1 MQYMIPIL
9 LVTNDKKEVK
19 KYLKTISEEGDLFFE
34 INPLTN
40 EYSINE
46 VKEVIKETKIYFKQ
60 KRIYLFQDFHLSS
73 IEAQNTFLKALEEP
87 PHQVQFILTTNNPN
101 SLLPTIRSRTKIINL
116 SNQPALE
123 LDKNI
128 ENALLA
134 LVKEKKL
141 NILSNNKFISKTKED
156 GLKILDQIIL
166 FFKNRLTSDKNSS
179 LILKEILKKKSL
191 MESNNL
197 NPQLTIDHILIF
209 IEKRYSMK

>member
-1 MQYMIPIL
+1 MQYMISIL
-9 LVTNDKKEVK
+9 LVTDDKKEVK
-19 KYLKTISEEGDLFFE
+19 KYLKTISKKGDLFFE
-34 INPLTN
+34 ITPLTS

-46 VKEVIKETKIYFKQ
+46 VKEVVKETKIYFKQ

-73 IEAQNTFLKALEEP
+73 LEAQNTFLKVLEEP

-101 SLLPTIRSRTKIINL
+101 SLLATIRSRTKIINL
-116 SNQPALE
+116 ENKPVLG

-128 ENALLA
+128 ETALLT
-134 LVKEKKL
+134 LIKEKKL
-141 NILSNNKFISKTKED
+141 NILSNIKFISKTKED

-166 FFKNRLTSDKNSS
+166 FFKNRLTSDKNSP

-209 IEKRYSMK
+209 IAKTYNMK

>member
-1 MQYMIPIL
+1 MIPIL

>member
-166 FFKNRLTSDKNSS
+166 FFKNRLTSDKNSP

>member
-19 KYLKTISEEGDLFFE
+19 KYLKTISEKGDLFFE

-46 VKEVIKETKIYFKQ
+46 VKEVVKETKIYFKQ

-87 PHQVQFILTTNNPN
+87 PHKVQFILTTNNSN

-116 SNQPALE
+116 SNQPAFE
-123 LDKNI
+123 PDKNI

-141 NILSNNKFISKTKED
+141 NILSNNKFILKTKED
-156 GLKILDQIIL
+156 GLKILDKIIL
-166 FFKNRLTSDKNSS
+166 FFKNRLTSDKNSP

-209 IEKRYSMK
+209 IGKTYNMK